1 MKKFF
6 GEFREFIS
14 KGNVMTM
21 AVGIIIGSTFTAI
34 ITSLVNDIITPL
46 IGVIIGGINFSGISV
61 VVGSAS
67 IMLGTFIQAVVNF
80 LLTAFI
86 LFLIVKAFNR
96 FQRKKEEAPAKAS
109 EPSAEEKLLTEIRD
123 LLKDR
128 S

>member
-6 GEFREFIS
+6 GEFKEFIS

-46 IGVIIGGINFSGISV
+46 IGMLIGGIDFSGISV
-61 VVGSAS
+61 TIGSAS
-67 IMLGTFIQAVVNF
+67 IMFGTFIQAVINF
-80 LLTAFI
+80 ILTAFI
-86 LFLIVKAFNR
+86 LFLVVKAFNK
-96 FQRKKEEAPAKAS
+96 FQRKKKEEPAKAP

-128 S
+128 H

>member
-96 FQRKKEEAPAKAS
+96 FQRKKEEAPAKAP

-128 S
+128 Q

>member
-6 GEFREFIS
+6 GEFKEFIS

-46 IGVIIGGINFSGISV
+46 IGMLIGGIDFSGISV
-61 VVGSAS
+61 TIGSAS
-67 IMLGTFIQAVVNF
+67 IMFGTFIQAVINF
-80 LLTAFI
+80 ILTAFI
-86 LFLIVKAFNR
+86 LFLIVKAFNK
-96 FQRKKEEAPAKAS
+96 FQRKKKEEPAKAP

-128 S
+128 H

>member
-96 FQRKKEEAPAKAS
+96 FQRKKEEAPAKAP